1 MLPGNSF
8 AVQDFLPQR
17 FRPGRPARSR
27 LLAAAWL
34 AVPAPGPRLLPL
46 GRPVPALGNGTK
58 QIPARG
64 RSPAPK
70 DAGVCR
76 FALRSIPRRRTCT
89 QKIQFGFL
97 SFPVAFWGVLLQL
110 PLGVAA
116 TSRGLN
122 HPTAS
127 VPNKTEVCNSTETL
141 LFREPI

>member
-17 FRPGRPARSR
+17 FRPGRPARSP

-34 AVPAPGPRLLPL
+34 APAAAAAGEACPSLRERHQTSLL
-46 GRPVPALGNGTK
+46 GVAARRPKMPESVGLHSEAFC
-58 QIPARG
+58 ARG
-64 RSPAPK
+64 
-70 DAGVCR
+70 
-76 FALRSIPRRRTCT
+76 RRRTCT
-89 QKIQFGFL
+89 QKIQFGFP

-110 PLGVAA
+110 PLAIAA

-127 VPNKTEVCNSTETL
+127 VPNKTKVSNSTDTP